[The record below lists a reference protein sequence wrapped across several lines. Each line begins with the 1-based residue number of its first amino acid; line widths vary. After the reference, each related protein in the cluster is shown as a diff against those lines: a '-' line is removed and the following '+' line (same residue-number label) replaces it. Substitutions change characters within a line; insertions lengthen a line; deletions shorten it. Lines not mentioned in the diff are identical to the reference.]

1 MQVGVIGSRGLN
13 IDNLEDYLPRNTTAI
28 VSGGAIGIDSS
39 AARFARRLGIKL
51 IVFRPDYEHF
61 GCSAPLRRNIEI
73 IENSD
78 IVLAFW
84 DRKSRGTAFVISKCE
99 EKNVPVKIFVPN
111 EDGLFIP
118 LEK

>member
-13 IDNLEDYLPRNTTAI
+13 IDNLEDYLPKNTTAI
-28 VSGGAIGIDSS
+28 ISGGAIGIDSC
-39 AARFARRLGIKL
+39 AARFARHYGLKL
-51 IVFRPDYEHF
+51 IVFRPNYEHF
-61 GCSAPLRRNIEI
+61 GRSAPLRRNIEI

-99 EKNVPVKIFVPN
+99 EKNMPIKVFVPDEN
-111 EDGLFIP
+111 GLFVP
-118 LEK
+118 FEK